1 MGSNTVRR
9 RRVSLTASNEEAP
22 TKTTT
27 LVSDQRGS
35 SHALFFGTD
44 DVATLKKTDDTSAK
58 DDVEE
63 VPIKKEE
70 RTKEVQELF
79 DLARDVFHVYFSDS
93 DNADTSK
100 SKQKKK
106 SNVFK
111 KINGTM
117 PGLPSYLAKL
127 QFPAPIVTMI
137 LFAEA
142 SFRGIAQ
149 VRRCPF
155 VWN

>member
-1 MGSNTVRR
+1 M
-9 RRVSLTASNEEAP
+9 
-22 TKTTT
+22 
-27 LVSDQRGS
+27 
-35 SHALFFGTD
+35 
-44 DVATLKKTDDTSAK
+44 
-58 DDVEE
+58 
-63 VPIKKEE
+63 
-70 RTKEVQELF
+70 
-79 DLARDVFHVYFSDS
+79 ARDVFHVYFSDS

-149 VRRCPF
+149 VRICPF
-155 VWN
+155 V

>member
-1 MGSNTVRR
+1 M
-9 RRVSLTASNEEAP
+9 
-22 TKTTT
+22 
-27 LVSDQRGS
+27 
-35 SHALFFGTD
+35 
-44 DVATLKKTDDTSAK
+44 
-58 DDVEE
+58 EE

-155 VWN
+155 V